1 MRTIVVSVDVDRPLR
16 EVYDQWTCLE
26 DLPAVMP
33 GVVGIRQLDERTTAW
48 DVLVW
53 KEHRSFDARTLEQV
67 ADQRISWETVGGTQ
81 HSGVVTF
88 HPTTAGPTRV
98 TVQLDWVPGGL
109 FDRIAD
115 RLGILERHIRRDLEA
130 FRRHVEKRVVPAEG
144 WRGTIRSETDPG
156 GRRRGPDEER
166 GTEMAPSRS
175 TSDDIDLRGESGD
188 DSGGGDDR
196 GRRAESPTDI
206 PASGW
211 KDILKR
217 ANEQR
222 KEDNVQIISAGVA
235 FYLFLAMVPTLIA
248 TISVYGL
255 VADPADVE
263 EQLAGVTEALPE
275 AAGNLVLEQVESVAA
290 TGNAGL
296 GISLLIAVAGA
307 LWSASKG
314 MQALVIALNIAYN
327 EPESRG
333 FVKLRGLA
341 LGLTLGLIV
350 AAIVGVGGMVLVSTI
365 AGDLGGAAGWVIE
378 IVRWPLLGIFVMA
391 GLAVLYRYAPDREK
405 AEWKWVSP
413 GAVLAVVVL
422 LVASIGFSLY
432 VNNFGNFNETY
443 GSLAAVVLLLLWL
456 FIASF
461 IVVMGAEVDS
471 EMERQTFKDS
481 TTGGKEPLGNREA
494 QAADTVGASSS

>member
-1 MRTIVVSVDVDRPLR
+1 MRSLVTSVDVDRPVR

-33 GVVGIRQLDERTTAW
+33 GVVAIRQLDERTTAW

-53 KEHRSFDARTLEQV
+53 KEHRSFDARVLEQIP
-67 ADQRISWETVGGTQ
+67 DQRISWESVGGTH

-88 HPTTAGPTRV
+88 HPTAAGPTRV
-98 TVQLDWVPGGL
+98 TVQLDWEPGGL
-109 FDRIAD
+109 FDLLAD

-130 FRRHVEKRVVPAEG
+130 FGRHVEKRVVPAEG
-144 WRGTIRSETDPG
+144 WRGTIRSDADPD

-175 TSDDIDLRGESGD
+175 TSDDIDLRDESGGD
-188 DSGGGDDR
+188 DGSGDDR
-196 GRRAESPTDI
+196 GRRAGGPTDI

-255 VADPADVE
+255 VSDPADVE
-263 EQLAGVTEALPE
+263 EQLAGVTDALPA
-275 AAGNLVLEQVESVAA
+275 AAGELILDQVQSVAA

-296 GISLLIAVAGA
+296 GLSLLISVAGA

-314 MQALVIALNIAYN
+314 MQALVIALNVAYN

-341 LGLTLGLIV
+341 LLLTLGVI
-350 AAIVGVGGMVLVSTI
+350 AAAVVGVGGMVAVSTL
-365 AGDLGGAAGWVIE
+365 ASDLGGAAGWVIE
-378 IVRWPLLGIFVMA
+378 IVRWPLLGLFVMA

-405 AEWKWVSP
+405 AEWKWISP

-422 LVASIGFSLY
+422 LVASIGFSVY
-432 VNNFGNFNETY
+432 VNNFGSYNETY

-456 FIASF
+456 YITSF

-471 EMERQTFKDS
+471 EMERQTFRDS
-481 TTGGKEPLGNREA
+481 TTGGEAPLGDRDA
-494 QAADTVGASSS
+494 RSADTVGASTP